1 MIAAFASN
9 LAAFRLPPRATYLW
23 AMGLVAYSAAD
34 TQWGWLSVCVLLL
47 FPATGWKTAPYAA
60 AIPASIVAY
69 LLGPTSLVLIV
80 PLTLLVAGFG
90 GAGLRAGLVLAGSH
104 LLSHQFESLPVVP
117 WLPVQPGSTAS
128 IVVPI
133 VSVVLVFGP
142 VIGRKSLFVSFAATL
157 MALASLELGAGTWLD
172 HETLASGQLRML
184 VVSAILA
191 AIASNITPVP
201 EKLPDLRPVFVM
213 VAIGLTLSILL
224 PIRHVSSIV
233 FDEAHGKW
241 ATVQAPFGPDDFG
254 RGVNYTYSSLF
265 KYAERI
271 VGRASVLSDEASQ
284 LPAADSIFVL
294 KMPVVPLS
302 ESFGDKLEAWVR
314 GGGRLLVVADHTDLY
329 DTTQNLNAFLSPRFG
344 LRLNSDAVYD
354 RRGMPTAPTK
364 PLLASVFGRIDA
376 HGRPVPWQTGTSLAK
391 MPITTVR
398 LSSFGASYSEP
409 GDYSRPNRFGPFL
422 PRLGLRFADHT
433 SIAAIAAGNGAIAVI
448 LDSTPWSNFSIFVR
462 EYRQIFKGVVHALQR
477 PAALYAWGVGAIF
490 IALFAV
496 AAAVWPSVVTFSAGG
511 LAVGITLGAAA
522 TIGTGSRLPMI
533 DGRDFS
539 LRVVLGPSAR
549 LEFLGQLVWPGERNF
564 SRIISAMGK
573 YNLDPQASAPGQ
585 EAPLL
590 SQARKWLLIQPEAH
604 QLPNARDVLEH
615 LRNGNDLTIL
625 LSPDQAANVG
635 IRNWLSSLGLIAR
648 KTIGLG
654 VVEDAKPGLLNRRMG
669 NLLRD
674 VRPISG
680 AIPTSL
686 LKERNVDVLMQSYS
700 IRPTQFPRRSG
711 LLNIAFSADQ
721 FSDDAVGEVWDGVHP
736 SSMGRLRERQLASLI
751 LGEEVPNPLP
761 NGLAWFSSSETKGV
775 VLPSYLVLENGKTIL
790 TGKFDNDTAVENG
803 SPSENPVAYLAALR
817 NRTTAF
823 IAARCPKSGR
833 RTSCE
838 ARLLGPDMIEWMV
851 AWTQNDLGEL
861 TAVELL
867 HERRFSGLG
876 ATVNVVF
883 GQ

>member
-1 MIAAFASN
+1 MVAAFASN
-9 LAAFRLPPRATYLW
+9 LAAFRLQPRATCLW
-23 AMGLVAYSAAD
+23 AMGLVACSAAD
-34 TQWGWLSVCVLLL
+34 SEWGLSAACVLMV
-47 FPATGWKTAPYAA
+47 FPATGWKTAQYAA
-60 AIPASIVAY
+60 AIPASIGAY
-69 LLGPTSLVLIV
+69 LLGPISLVLIV
-80 PLTLLVAGFG
+80 PLTLTLVGFG
-90 GAGLRAGLVLAGSH
+90 GAGLRAALVLAGCH
-104 LLSHQFESLPVVP
+104 LLSHQFESLPVFP
-117 WLPVQPGSTAS
+117 WLAVQLGSTAS
-128 IVVPI
+128 IVVPL

-142 VIGRKSLFVSFAATL
+142 VIGRKAVFVSLAATL
-157 MALASLELGAGTWLD
+157 MALGSLELGAGTWLD
-172 HETLASGQLRML
+172 HETLASGQLQIL
-184 VVSAILA
+184 VIFGVLA
-191 AIASNITPVP
+191 SIASSITLSP
-201 EKLPDLRPVFVM
+201 EKLPDLRPVLAMTAMGLALSM
-213 VAIGLTLSILL
+213 VIPT
-224 PIRHVSSIV
+224 RHVSSIV

-271 VGRASVLSDEASQ
+271 VGRASVLSDESAQ
-284 LPAADSIFVL
+284 LPTAEAIFVL

-302 ESFGDKLEAWVR
+302 EPFGDKLEAWVR

-354 RRGMPTAPTK
+354 RRGMPTAPTS
-364 PLLASVFGRIDA
+364 PALASVFGRIDA
-376 HGRPVPWQTGTSLAK
+376 YGRPVPWQTGTSLAN

-398 LSSFGASYSEP
+398 LASFGPSYSEP

-422 PRLGLRFADHT
+422 PRIGLRFADHI
-433 SIAAIAAGNGAIAVI
+433 SVAAFAADKGAIAVI

-462 EYRQIFKGVVHALQR
+462 EYRQIFKGIVHALQR
-477 PAALYAWGVGAIF
+477 PAALHVWGLGALF

-496 AAAVWPSVVTFSAGG
+496 AAAVWPSVFMFSAGG
-511 LAVGITLGAAA
+511 LAFGITLGAAA
-522 TIGTGSRLPMI
+522 SIGTGSRLPMV
-533 DGRDFS
+533 DGQDFS
-539 LRVVLGPSAR
+539 LRVILGPSAR

-564 SRIISAMGK
+564 ARIVSAMGK

-585 EAPLL
+585 EAPSL

-604 QLPNARDVLEH
+604 QLPNARDILEH

-625 LSPDQAANVG
+625 LSPDQAADVG
-635 IRNWLSSLGLIAR
+635 IRNWLSSLGLTAR

-654 VVEDAKPGLLNRRMG
+654 VSEDAKPGLLNRRMG
-669 NLLRD
+669 HLLRD

-686 LKERNVDVLMQSYS
+686 LNERNVDVLMQSYS

-736 SSMGRLRERQLASLI
+736 SSLSRLRERQLASLI
-751 LGEEVPNPLP
+751 LGEEFPNPLP
-761 NGLAWFSSSETKGV
+761 SGLTSFSSFETKGA

-790 TGKFDNDTAVENG
+790 TGKFDRDITVQNG

-817 NRTTAF
+817 DRTTAF
-823 IAARCPKSGR
+823 IAARCPNSGR